1 MPLLKMSEGPV
12 WYSQAFSR
20 HINREGSVTPWR
32 LLRLSRTLALSW
44 RSEQIWGRQRQ
55 TPEQVGMAG
64 SGSRGCVGQTLADT
78 GAGGDHWYV
87 NIRGIA
93 IR

>member
-1 MPLLKMSEGPV
+1 MPLLKMNEGPV

-20 HINREGSVTPWR
+20 HINKEGSATPWW
-32 LLRLSRTLALSW
+32 LLWLSCTLALFW
-44 RSEQIWGRQRQ
+44 RSEQIRGRQRQ

-64 SGSRGCVGQTLADT
+64 SGSRGCAGQTLADT
-78 GAGGDHWYV
+78 GAGRDHWYV
-87 NIRGIA
+87 NMRGLA